1 MPGRHFARLWRADGP
16 MARHEEAWRSP
27 QAASPRAAHGEL
39 IAGRSSWRDTLEPYA
54 RADRGRSL
62 LFVLTSVLPYLVL
75 FVLMDLAIGIS
86 YLLTLALAI
95 PAAGFLVRTFIV
107 FHDCTHGS
115 FLGSKRANRW
125 LGTSL
130 GLLVFMPFEYWKHN
144 HAVHHATAGD
154 LDRRG
159 VGDVRTL
166 TVAEYHA
173 RRWRGRLAYRLFRN
187 PLVMFGLGP
196 IFTLVLQPRTVPR
209 SARPRIKRSVTATNV
224 ALLVLVG
231 GLCWL
236 MGWRH
241 YLLVQAPAI
250 MLAGA
255 AGIWLFYVQHQFE
268 DAYWENAPG
277 WSYTDAAL
285 RGSSYLKLPKV
296 LQFFSGNIGF
306 HHVHHLS
313 ARIPSYNLPRAHDE
327 NPIFHSVT
335 TVSITDG
342 MRAVRLKL
350 YDQDRC
356 RMVSFAQA
364 RADRRGKR
372 APLAQRWVQDVSSAR
387 HTSPHRGRTA
397 PVKSLRKGR

>member
-1 MPGRHFARLWRADGP
+1 
-16 MARHEEAWRSP
+16 MARRAEPWPSP
-27 QAASPRAAHGEL
+27 PAASPRPEQGTPIAAC
-39 IAGRSSWRDTLEPYA
+39 AFWRDTIEPYTG
-54 RADRGRSL
+54 ADRARSL
-62 LFVLTSVLPYLVL
+62 FFVLTSALPYLVL
-75 FVLMDLAIGIS
+75 FVLMEVSLGIS

-95 PAAGFLVRTFIV
+95 PASGFLVRTFIV

-115 FLGSKRANRW
+115 FLGSKRGNRW

-130 GLLVFMPFEYWKHN
+130 GLLVFMPFEYWKHS

-159 VGDVRTL
+159 VGDVQTL
-166 TVAEYHA
+166 TVAEYEG
-173 RRWRGRLAYRLFRN
+173 RGWWGRLAYRLFRN

-196 IFTLVLQPRTVPR
+196 IFTLVVQPRIVPR
-209 SARPRIKRSVTATNV
+209 SARPRIKRSLMATNL

-241 YLLVQAPAI
+241 YLLVQALTI

-268 DAYWENAPG
+268 DAYWESASG

-285 RGSSYLKLPKV
+285 RGSSYVKLPKV
-296 LQFFSGNIGF
+296 LEFFSGNIGF

-313 ARIPSYNLPRAHDE
+313 ARIPSYNLPRAHKE
-327 NPIFHSVT
+327 NPIFHSAR
-335 TVSITDG
+335 TVSLTDG

-350 YDQDRC
+350 YDQDRG

-364 RADRRGKR
+364 RANSR
-372 APLAQRWVQDVSSAR
+372 AEHDESLA
-387 HTSPHRGRTA
+387 
-397 PVKSLRKGR
+397 KGR